1 MEMKISQIL
10 NIKVDYSNQLPMQN
24 KKNQAYYFSQRES
37 LNNSKMLSIPN
48 KILECMFVPFKA

>member
-1 MEMKISQIL
+1 
-10 NIKVDYSNQLPMQN
+10 MQN

-48 KILECMFVPFKA
+48 KILECMFVPFSLNSNVSLYEFLSDNPPTQH